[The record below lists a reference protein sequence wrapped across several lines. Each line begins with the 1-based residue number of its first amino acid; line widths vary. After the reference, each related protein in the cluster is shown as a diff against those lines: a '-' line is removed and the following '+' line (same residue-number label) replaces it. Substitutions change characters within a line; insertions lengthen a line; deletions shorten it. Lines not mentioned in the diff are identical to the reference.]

1 MLAAMLQLMMPPHGQ
16 AAAPPPVWSVD
27 PSAPGADAPSAGT
40 SLFDAVTTQEGRQAI
55 AFPFERLI
63 SGLEAAAGC
72 ESRPACTRAILL
84 PLGRSLQRVAA
95 SPDFFAH
102 PRVVAAVVDDG
113 NGRLLRDRLY
123 LGYQDQAGVIEVISY
138 NETLGRF
145 EFQVVRNYQA
155 GQTPQVSYARRAVCV
170 SCHQNHGPMFS
181 RQLWL
186 ETNAN
191 PRIAARLEVHG
202 ASFHGVAARATLDTA
217 NAIDD
222 ATDRSNRLALVQ
234 KLWRQGCGDGVDG
247 DRCRRAAL
255 IASLQFVLTGGRAYG
270 ADGNF
275 QRDLIDRL
283 QANAQLRWPAGIA
296 VPDAD
301 LVNRDPLAVPAD
313 SDPRTL
319 VHVPARFDPLTPRAP
334 AEVVAPDGKVLADEL
349 VRGVAGFAASAQR
362 DELDRAL
369 LQRGREAATR
379 DIGVSCE
386 VDATGDRVAFDCG
399 TSATAVKGTLERTAG
414 VLDLIVVDRSA
425 PIRHLQ
431 VGSIKRQSL
440 PQHRSL
446 SFEVHDHGRTA
457 RLPDGNAVSSIVLQ
471 WPVSATRSAEAKAT
485 LSIRQDFGSVAALV
499 HPASDPIRTSTLGDL
514 IATLRGESKRSTAQ
528 PSALAANRLDD
539 ETTVAAPAAIFEPE
553 CGNCHHTDEITPPNF
568 LTGDA
573 RRVTDALNSCAPR
586 MLVRLAMRD
595 VTAVER
601 DKTPMPPEPVSLPGQ
616 RSAAHDT
623 RKSASI
629 AAVRRDIEERLR
641 TEYGRVPSVSDLLK
655 NGYENLRPCLPA
667 SG

>member
-1 MLAAMLQLMMPPHGQ
+1 MLPAMLQLMMPLHGH

-27 PSAPGADAPSAGT
+27 PSVPGADTPSVGT
-40 SLFDAVTTQEGRQAI
+40 SLFDAVTTKEGRQAI
-55 AFPFERLI
+55 PFPFERLI

-72 ESRPACTRAILL
+72 VRRPACTRAILL

-102 PRVVAAVVDDG
+102 PRVVVAVVDDG

-123 LGYQDQAGVIEVISY
+123 LGYQDKAGVIEVISY

-155 GQTPQVSYARRAVCV
+155 GQAPQVSYARRAVCV
-170 SCHQNHGPMFS
+170 SCHQNHGPIFS
-181 RQLWL
+181 RQVWL

-191 PRIAARLEVHG
+191 PRIAARLEEHG
-202 ASFHGVAARATLDTA
+202 AAFHGVAARGPLDTA

-234 KLWRQGCGDGVDG
+234 KLWRQGCGDGIDG
-247 DRCRRAAL
+247 DRCRRTAF
-255 IASLQFVLTGGRAYG
+255 IASLQFVLTGGRAYS

-313 SDPRTL
+313 SDPLTL

-334 AEVVAPDGKVLADEL
+334 MEIVAPDGKGLADDL
-349 VRGVAGFAASAQR
+349 VKGIAGFASSAQR
-362 DELDRAL
+362 EELDRAL
-369 LQRGREAATR
+369 RQRGRGAAVR
-379 DIGVSCE
+379 EIEVPCE
-386 VDATGDRVAFDCG
+386 IDAVGDRVAFDCG
-399 TSATAVKGTLERTAG
+399 TLKGTLERVAG
-414 VLDLIVVDRSA
+414 VLDLIVVDRSV

-431 VGSIKRQSL
+431 IGSIKRRTI

-446 SFEVHDHGRTA
+446 SFEVYDHGRTA
-457 RLPDGNAVSSIVLQ
+457 RLPDGNAISSIVLQ
-471 WPVSATRSAEAKAT
+471 WPVSVTRSVEAKAT
-485 LSIRQDFGSVAALV
+485 LRVRQDFDSAAALV
-499 HPASDPIRTSTLGDL
+499 HPASDPIRTSSIDDF
-514 IATLRGESKRSTAQ
+514 IATLRGESRRDTAQ
-528 PSALAANRLDD
+528 PITITAKRLDD
-539 ETTVAAPAAIFEPE
+539 EGAAVKAAAVFEPE

-573 RRVTDALNSCAPR
+573 GRVTDALNSCAPR
-586 MLVRLAMRD
+586 MWVRLAMQD
-595 VTAVER
+595 VPAAER
-601 DKTPMPPEPVSLPGQ
+601 DKSPMPPEPVLLPGQ
-616 RSAAHDT
+616 QPPAHNA

-629 AAVRRDIEERLR
+629 TAVRRDIQERLR
-641 TEYGRVPSVSDLLK
+641 TEYGRVPTVSELLK